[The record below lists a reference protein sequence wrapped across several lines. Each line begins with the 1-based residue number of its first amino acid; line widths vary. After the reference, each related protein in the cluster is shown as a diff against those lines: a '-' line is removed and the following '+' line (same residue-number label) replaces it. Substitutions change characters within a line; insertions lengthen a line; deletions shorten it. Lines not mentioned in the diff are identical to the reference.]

1 DDALVIEYAYNT
13 TGGVVRSGWPTYG
26 SLLGAWYQTFS
37 DDGNGPAVINDA
49 TYAWLASGA
58 AGPAGGA
65 FGAGNFWLTTL
76 GAWKTGLGTPPVYLD
91 ANTLVTGIEIE
102 VDNWI
107 AQSEA
112 YVDNITIT
120 GVIVTQDAGSGATGD
135 NFISL
140 SGNVSVRSVGLLP
153 DESQYAGLHE
163 KTGTFMVAPGFEAS
177 FAGNFGIISGAMAAE
192 HFTFTGN
199 AGGTLGGPLISW
211 GEGLLSLT
219 GNTRITIDRSGGTDM
234 TPGFTGGSGGTT
246 FTLTPLRSTYKEP
259 VE

>member
-1 DDALVIEYAYNT
+1 MTLGEVLTISWSEYLVSGYAPHVDIIVDTDGDSVRDNALVIEYSYNT
-13 TGGVVRSGWPTYG
+13 SEGAVRPEGQPTYG
-26 SLLGAWYQTFS
+26 GLTAAWYQTLS

-112 YVDNITIT
+112 YVDNITIN
-120 GVIVTQDAGSGATGD
+120 GVAI
-135 NFISL
+135 
-140 SGNVSVRSVGLLP
+140 P
-153 DESQYAGLHE
+153 D
-163 KTGTFMVAPGFEAS
+163 
-177 FAGNFGIISGAMAAE
+177 
-192 HFTFTGN
+192 
-199 AGGTLGGPLISW
+199 
-211 GEGLLSLT
+211 
-219 GNTRITIDRSGGTDM
+219 
-234 TPGFTGGSGGTT
+234 
-246 FTLTPLRSTYKEP
+246 
-259 VE
+259 